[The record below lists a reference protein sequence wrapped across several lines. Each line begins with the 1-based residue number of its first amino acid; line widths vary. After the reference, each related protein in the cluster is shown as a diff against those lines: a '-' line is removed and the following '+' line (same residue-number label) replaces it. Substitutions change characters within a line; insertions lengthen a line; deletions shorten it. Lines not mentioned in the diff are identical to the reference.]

1 MKIGILGN
9 KGRMGQVLMAEVA
22 ATKGVSLAGGADKG
36 DDIETLI
43 KKSDAIIDFTHP
55 KSTLEFAKLTAKH
68 KKIHIIGTT
77 GFTEKELQQ
86 LKEFGKKTKIFWSQ
100 NMSIGVNLAA
110 FLTQKAAQLLD
121 DSYDIEILEMH
132 HRYKKDSPSGTALL
146 LGESASI
153 GRKKKFSRSV
163 NHDRN
168 GERKK
173 GEIGYAAL
181 RGGSVIGD
189 HTVIFAGD
197 NDRIEITHK
206 SSSRDIYARGAI
218 KAAQWLK
225 DKKSG
230 FYGMQD
236 MIRF

>member
-1 MKIGILGN
+1 MRIGILGN

-22 ATKGVSLAGGADKG
+22 NTKGVQLSGGADKG
-36 DDIETLI
+36 DDVEALI
-43 KKSDAIIDFTHP
+43 KKSDAVIDFTHP
-55 KSTLEFAKLTAKH
+55 TSTLEFAKLTSKH
-68 KKIHIIGTT
+68 KKIHVIGTT
-77 GFTEKELQQ
+77 GFSESQ
-86 LKEFGKKTKIFWSQ
+86 LKELKKLAGKTQIFWSQ

-110 FLTQKAAQLLD
+110 FLTQKAAELLD

-146 LGESASI
+146 LGEAASI
-153 GRKKKFSRSV
+153 GRKTKFTRSV
-163 NHDRN
+163 KHDRN
-168 GERKK
+168 GERKR

-218 KAAQWLK
+218 KAATWLK
-225 DKKSG
+225 GKKAG
-230 FYGMQD
+230 FYSMSD
-236 MIRF
+236 LIRF